1 MLWIFIEYNLL
12 YRLTFALEYIR
23 SMIVYYYTYIFF
35 DSSHLYKLTPTDQP
49 SRSNRRRD
57 EVEMDG
63 QFGDDPEKKKCKNH
77 IHAMR

>member
-35 DSSHLYKLTPTDQP
+35 
-49 SRSNRRRD
+49 
-57 EVEMDG
+57 
-63 QFGDDPEKKKCKNH
+63 
-77 IHAMR
+77 

>member
-35 DSSHLYKLTPTDQP
+35 LIHHIYISLHRPINQVDQTGG
-49 SRSNRRRD
+49 
-57 EVEMDG
+57 EM
-63 QFGDDPEKKKCKNH
+63 K
-77 IHAMR
+77 